1 MVKNNYE
8 QNEFDK
14 KFSTPKERDEFFEER
29 VNKYKSQKKVIYEG
43 KDNANHEIF
52 DVENKKKDFGKDR
65 YFIDKGDGGG
75 VEIYKVKKNAQP
87 YSRFKNSEAVYVIAT
102 EFKTK
107 DGYLTRE
114 EKVREMYKK

>member
-1 MVKNNYE
+1 MAKNNYE
-8 QNEFDK
+8 SNEFEK
-14 KFSTPKERDEFFEER
+14 KFSSPDERKEFFDER

-43 KDNANHEIF
+43 KDNADHEVF

-65 YFIDKGDGGG
+65 YFVDKGDGGG
-75 VEIYKVKKNAQP
+75 VEIYKIKKNGKA
-87 YSRFKNSEAVYVIAT
+87 YSKYKNSEAVYVIST

-114 EKVREMYKK
+114 EKVSEMYKK